1 MWRQYLIKGEFTLA
15 DETEKTAD
23 AVTETTSPTTEIK
36 EPAPEAKAPIEASPA
51 AKASTAGNP
60 PRKGEERHLLSVFGE
75 TMKHI
80 DHCEKDKT
88 IIFRHNDRKSVMF
101 MLAAFVVEVLL
112 MVLFV
117 ANSASR
123 PIYIALAVLADFL
136 FGLAILWYVLLR
148 FGVLRSFEPRQTLL
162 TWQLMIGAGALFA
175 FYTMNIAFGF
185 FTYYNYLSTQI
196 VPPL

>member
-1 MWRQYLIKGEFTLA
+1 MA

-23 AVTETTSPTTEIK
+23 AVTETTSPGLETK
-36 EPAPEAKAPIEASPA
+36 EPAEEAKASSGASPA
-51 AKASTAGNP
+51 ANANSP
-60 PRKGEERHLLSVFGE
+60 PRKGEERHLLSVFGD

-80 DHCEKDKT
+80 DQCEKDKK
-88 IIFRHNDRKSVMF
+88 IVFRHNDRKSVMF
-101 MLAAFVVEVLL
+101 MLAAFLVEVIL
-112 MVLFV
+112 MLLFV

-185 FTYYNYLSTQI
+185 FTYYNWLSSQ
-196 VPPL
+196 VAPPL